1 MRYQT
6 NFASCLIQFHVTQK
20 NPQFSL
26 INRIRPDSF
35 LLTADIEETADLNP
49 EEIQRLLDQNILQK
63 PEDEEENPDDLEI
76 ESVVV
81 TTEITTEVTE
91 KITTHSVSHTG
102 PHTPCVAHNNMPDY
116 EDYDVSGFDG
126 DETVEKDL
134 MVAQSML
141 NDGNLDDTGIFEV
154 ENLENRNNLA
164 DVGNFQRKG
173 EQLEVNW
180 DGVEI

>member
-1 MRYQT
+1 
-6 NFASCLIQFHVTQK
+6 
-20 NPQFSL
+20 
-26 INRIRPDSF
+26 
-35 LLTADIEETADLNP
+35 
-49 EEIQRLLDQNILQK
+49 
-63 PEDEEENPDDLEI
+63 
-76 ESVVV
+76 
-81 TTEITTEVTE
+81 
-91 KITTHSVSHTG
+91 
-102 PHTPCVAHNNMPDY
+102 MPDY